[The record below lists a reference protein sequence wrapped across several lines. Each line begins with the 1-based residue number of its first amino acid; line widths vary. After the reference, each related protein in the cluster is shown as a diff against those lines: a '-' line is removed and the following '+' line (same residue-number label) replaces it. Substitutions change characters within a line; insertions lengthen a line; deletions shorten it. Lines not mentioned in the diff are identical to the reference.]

1 MKRLLSATALLLAST
16 GLASAEGTL
25 QLYNWGNY
33 TSPELLAKFEKE
45 TGIKVTVTD
54 YDSNDVAL
62 AKVEAGGAGFDL
74 VVPSANYVPIWVEKG
89 LIQELDLSKLANH
102 GNIAPEWKDVPWD
115 AGRKFTIPWQWGST
129 GLTVNT
135 KVYGGDINT
144 SAVFLEVPP
153 ELVGKIN
160 VVPEMNDIVALA
172 TMYVGGEPCSED
184 AEVMKKARDV
194 LLAAKPNWIS
204 MDYGATERVSNGDW
218 AASVNWNGSSMRVRI
233 NTNGDVQYG
242 YPKEGY
248 PLFMD
253 SVALLSDA
261 TNVEE
266 AYKFLDFIMVPE
278 NAAMISAFAR
288 YANGIAGSDA
298 FMPEDMKTAPEV
310 AIPEEFKAAGTFL
323 PTCTGKSLDYIT
335 AIWTELQK

>member
-233 NTNGDVQYG
+233 NTNGDVQFG